1 MATRFYLRN
10 TTANVG
16 THGAGELSPTLPV
29 GTFDDAGNAAHDLSR
44 SKGSAE
50 TSVANVSLGQTAQQ
64 SQYLGKFISEDL
76 GAAGITDIGA
86 NTWNVRFRYQ
96 ESSGFANAFLRV
108 SIYVLKSDD
117 TVRGF
122 VYDGAADLGVEADAT
137 GQELTVSGAAVSGIL
152 SGDRLVCEAWIVA
165 AQAMTGNY
173 TNTVY
178 YDGATD
184 VVDATASDAASYI
197 ETPEN
202 LFPPSLTA
210 ASAGDSGRDWDAP
223 YQELSLTFSEAMTK
237 SGGSYGVGDTIPG
250 MFVQVN
256 GGAQQAVTYRSGE
269 DTASWVV
276 RTAVLIRNGDTVV
289 IDYERATGELL
300 SVSGSVELA
309 ETADF
314 AVTNNLTKR
323 IRAILKRGDGTVI
336 TTAVDCMVLEIGS
349 TQRDSDSAD
358 WMQDVQKQ
366 ANVTPS
372 GAGLIDFQYTGP
384 EAVGADKV
392 YLAVFNPREDSSASS
407 AAARAALWTHAVD

>member
-178 YDGATD
+178 YDGATHGG
-184 VVDATASDAASYI
+184 DATASDAAS
-197 ETPEN
+197 
-202 LFPPSLTA
+202 
-210 ASAGDSGRDWDAP
+210 
-223 YQELSLTFSEAMTK
+223 
-237 SGGSYGVGDTIPG
+237 
-250 MFVQVN
+250 
-256 GGAQQAVTYRSGE
+256 
-269 DTASWVV
+269 
-276 RTAVLIRNGDTVV
+276 
-289 IDYERATGELL
+289 
-300 SVSGSVELA
+300 
-309 ETADF
+309 
-314 AVTNNLTKR
+314 
-323 IRAILKRGDGTVI
+323 
-336 TTAVDCMVLEIGS
+336 
-349 TQRDSDSAD
+349 
-358 WMQDVQKQ
+358 
-366 ANVTPS
+366 
-372 GAGLIDFQYTGP
+372 
-384 EAVGADKV
+384 
-392 YLAVFNPREDSSASS
+392 
-407 AAARAALWTHAVD
+407 